1 MKLNGMVETPFHKT
15 IDPVEKVPSDCL
27 PRVLFLYPV
36 DTTFVRSDFELLR
49 RVANVTAY
57 HFRGPRDYPSLL
69 ARLLSADTVYCW
81 FALGFAAFAVVVARL
96 LGRRALVVAGG
107 WDVVAMPEIGYGRL
121 VSLRGRLVARI
132 AFCFANEILAFS
144 DWSAAQI
151 RRLSPRARIRRVYL
165 SVDAEAFLPAHKER
179 MVVCVANVT
188 RENVARKGLRTF
200 VDAAVHLSDVQF
212 FLVGQWCDDSA
223 SELRANA
230 PQNVTLTGRLPD
242 RDLKGLLGRAKV
254 YCQPSY
260 TEGFGVA
267 IIEAMASGCIP
278 VVTSAGA
285 IPEVV
290 GETGI
295 FVDYGNPWEL
305 AGAIQLALSLDGGD
319 AARTRVVQM
328 FSQARR
334 LTELHNALT
343 GLHAPGLQGGSQPK
357 DNANRAEAR
366 P

>member
-1 MKLNGMVETPFHKT
+1 MTLNGMAETASCKATDLVESA
-15 IDPVEKVPSDCL
+15 PSGRRS
-27 PRVLFLYPV
+27 RVLFLYPV

-49 RVANVTAY
+49 RVADVTPY
-57 HFRGPRDYPSLL
+57 HFRGPRDYPGLF
-69 ARLLSADTVYCW
+69 ARLFSADTVYCW
-81 FALGFAAFAVVVARL
+81 FALGFAAVAAVAGRL

-132 AFCFANEILAFS
+132 AFFFANEILAFS
-144 DWSAAQI
+144 DWSAVQI
-151 RRLSPRARIRRVYL
+151 RRLSPGAKIRRVYL
-165 SVDAEAFLPAHKER
+165 SVDAEAFLPAQKER
-179 MVVCVANVT
+179 VVVCVANVSW
-188 RENVARKGLRTF
+188 ENLARKGLRTF
-200 VDAAVHLSDVQF
+200 VDAASSLSDVQF
-212 FLVGQWCDDSA
+212 FLVGQWCDDSVY
-223 SELRANA
+223 ELKANA
-230 PQNVTLTGRLPD
+230 PPNVTITGRLPD
-242 RDLKGLLGRAKV
+242 KDLKRLLGRAKV

-295 FVDYGNPWEL
+295 FVDYGNPSKL
-305 AGAIQLALSLDGGD
+305 AAAIQLALTSDRGN
-319 AARTRVVQM
+319 AARTRVIRR
-328 FSQARR
+328 FPQARR
-334 LTELHNALT
+334 LAALQSALT
-343 GLHAPGLQGGSQPK
+343 GFDEPGSRAGSQPEET
-357 DNANRAEAR
+357 ATTGEAH